1 MNNMIKACK
10 GKLAFI
16 FFLLVY
22 CLSASEWELPASS
35 LLRWISMAL
44 MLAVAGLSYLQNDE
58 NIFLCSKMYLF
69 IVVAYTIGVFVS
81 GENLFTGVLRAFSFF
96 LLIISLYMYMQ
107 RKQSKAEN
115 VMDYFNIFAYFLMIL
130 MYALTIYYI
139 VSGGVLGEYKG
150 IYSNKNYLVSISCT
164 AVCTSIYLVTNTHG
178 IVKSLSV
185 GSVICSVFITIAT
198 GSRAGFICLA
208 LGFLLLPFVV
218 MEAAGVKTKFSIVVS
233 LIAIM
238 TVMFI
243 IAKNSNIPAL
253 ERLLSQGDDIGS
265 TGLSRGDT
273 WAMAFDKFYAH
284 PFVGWGNSAAY
295 YYTFEKRVYGWGIH
309 NSYLMIL
316 IDYGIIGSFLHLCFF
331 ATIAMSNLKKY
342 RQCSFTKKEKR
353 FVKIVSMICLM
364 LMVNAIAESF
374 LFAVGN
380 IASVCFWLSLVVLD
394 LFMMKKKEET

>member
-1 MNNMIKACK
+1 MKNVLKICK
-10 GKLAFI
+10 NKMAYI
-16 FFLLVY
+16 FFLIVY

-35 LLRWISMAL
+35 LLRWISMAI
-44 MLAVAGLSYLQNDE
+44 MLAIAILYYIQNKE
-58 NIFLCSKMYLF
+58 KVLLCSTAYMF
-69 IVVAYTIGVFVS
+69 IAVAYVLGTFFS
-81 GENLFTGVLRAFSFF
+81 NDNLFTGIFRAISFF
-96 LLIISLYMYMQ
+96 LLITSLYIYIQ
-107 RKQSKAEN
+107 RKKSN
-115 VMDYFNIFAYFLMIL
+115 STIIISYFNIFAICLMGL
-130 MYALTIYYI
+130 MYALVIHYI
-139 VSGGVLGEYKG
+139 TSGGILGEYKG

-198 GSRAGFICLA
+198 GSRAGIICMALA
-208 LGFLLLPFVV
+208 FLLLPFVV
-218 MEAAGVKTKFSIVVS
+218 MEAAGVKRKFRIVVS

-238 TVMFI
+238 VVMFI

-284 PFVGWGNSAAY
+284 PFAGWGNSAAY

-331 ATIAMSNLKKY
+331 AAIAMSNLKKY

-394 LFMMKKKEET
+394 LFMVKKKEET